1 MKDNFETN
9 KQKIIDEFFKLLK
22 NETEIVFTNK
32 HNSKSR
38 LSKNQHYFFLSI
50 KKNQIE
56 YIKDKDFYKNKMKY
70 IADTDTLLYRN
81 LPIDDDGKKYF
92 FSTLFKILKE
102 IKKNNLWEIKNKNT
116 GVNNV

>member
-1 MKDNFETN
+1 
-9 KQKIIDEFFKLLK
+9 
-22 NETEIVFTNK
+22 
-32 HNSKSR
+32 
-38 LSKNQHYFFLSI
+38 
-50 KKNQIE
+50 
-56 YIKDKDFYKNKMKY
+56 MKY